1 MRIITYEEI
10 EEIKN
15 LSSQGKDCKFIGKK
29 LGFSPYTISKYV
41 DNFKEKD
48 KNIFKEML
56 PDFDSSIFRDRDWG
70 ELCILTNEEV
80 EEIKKLWEEMDF

>member
-10 EEIKN
+10 QKINE

-41 DNFKEKD
+41 DNFEEKN
-48 KNIFKEML
+48 KNKFNEML
-56 PDFDSSIFRDRDWG
+56 PDFDTSIFHNKDWG
-70 ELCILTNEEV
+70 ELCVLTDKEI
-80 EEIKKLWEEMDF
+80 EEIRKLWEEMDF

>member
-10 EEIKN
+10 EEINK
-15 LSSQGKDCKFIGKK
+15 LTSQGKDCKFIGKK

-48 KNIFKEML
+48 KNKFTEML
-56 PDFDSSIFRDRDWG
+56 PEFDTSIFRDKDWG
-70 ELCILTNEEV
+70 ELCVLTDKEI
-80 EEIKKLWEEMDF
+80 EEIRKLWEEMDF

>member
-1 MRIITYEEI
+1 MRIVTYQEFEEI
-10 EEIKN
+10 NN
-15 LSSQGKDCKFIGKK
+15 LYAQGKDCKFIGKK

>member
-10 EEIKN
+10 QKINE

-41 DNFKEKD
+41 DNFEEKN
-48 KNIFKEML
+48 KNKFNEML
-56 PDFDSSIFRDRDWG
+56 PDFDTSIFRDKDWG
-70 ELCILTNEEV
+70 ELCVLTDKEI
-80 EEIKKLWEEMDF
+80 EEIRKLWEEMDF

>member
-10 EEIKN
+10 QKINE

-41 DNFKEKD
+41 DNFEEKN
-48 KNIFKEML
+48 KNKFNEML
-56 PDFDSSIFRDRDWG
+56 PDFDTSIFRDRDWG
-70 ELCILTNEEV
+70 ELCVLTDKEI
-80 EEIKKLWEEMDF
+80 EEIRKLWEEMDF